1 MTDNTKTHLH
11 SAEMQCR
18 WCRNTFAN
26 LVAQCWTPLSEL
38 LLKSEDSTQELEPEN
53 TEWVSQL
60 LTGCIV
66 WDYWCIFTLGLG
78 SFFRL
83 LVITQVHNVGNP
95 SELLLESEK
104 YTQEL
109 ELENKQSVSQFLAGC
124 IVWGLIKWILLVWV
138 ILWLLVLSHRCTNSQ
153 LASMLLCL
161 LWCHQYSLWQ
171 QLTSFENPYWEF
183 MKPIV
188 IMKKK
193 IYQYSRTTQ

>member
-38 LLKSEDSTQELEPEN
+38 LLKSEDSTQELEPKN
-53 TEWVSQL
+53 TEWVSQF

-78 SFFRL
+78 SFLRL
-83 LVITQVHNVGNP
+83 LVYHTGAQCWKSFRIAAWKWN
-95 SELLLESEK
+95 

-109 ELENKQSVSQFLAGC
+109 ELENKQSVSQSLAGC

-183 MKPIV
+183 MKHIV

-193 IYQYSRTTQ
+193 IYQYSRITQ